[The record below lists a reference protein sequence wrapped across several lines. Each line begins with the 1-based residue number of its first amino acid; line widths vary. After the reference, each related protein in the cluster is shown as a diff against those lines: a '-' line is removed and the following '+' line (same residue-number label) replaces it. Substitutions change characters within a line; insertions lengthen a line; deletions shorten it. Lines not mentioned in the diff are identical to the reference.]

1 MKQLLQGQSDDVPA
15 RVNSPLS
22 GPEPTFFFF
31 FKVCTVCLVFRTRLV
46 NSKVHFGTLNAL
58 PSKKVLSFP
67 ETTPR
72 VCFPMGKERV
82 SRWASSLVHGLLS
95 QGRQDGAR
103 VPFLR
108 SLLCVSVV
116 VRGGAGERGFP
127 GWWVNQYRGIKNM
140 AGEV

>member
-1 MKQLLQGQSDDVPA
+1 
-15 RVNSPLS
+15 
-22 GPEPTFFFF
+22 
-31 FKVCTVCLVFRTRLV
+31 
-46 NSKVHFGTLNAL
+46 
-58 PSKKVLSFP
+58 
-67 ETTPR
+67 
-72 VCFPMGKERV
+72 MGKERA
-82 SRWASSLVHGLLS
+82 SGWASSLVHGLLS

-140 AGEV
+140 AGEVWPSHMLRRSAEQQRWPAWVEGR